1 MDNSKNYGYN
11 KKENGEKT
19 MFNVKISMFSSTR
32 ELENKIDEMH
42 DKVLECALYFKEAFE
57 VFIKEKRSTN
67 YRRVSKKIKTIESK
81 ADELRR
87 DIESSLYAQNLIPDL
102 RADVLQLVENIDKVI
117 NEFDEV
123 AHKFYIEQPDIP
135 EQFVEAFRLLVNQAS
150 DCAENM
156 AIASRAFFRDFATV
170 RDYSRKVYFLEHES
184 DKTAAHLKTHL
195 FDSDME
201 LAHKIQLNYLI
212 EEVADIADKAEDCVD
227 ALLIF
232 TIKRD
237 I

>member
-1 MDNSKNYGYN
+1 
-11 KKENGEKT
+11 
-19 MFNVKISMFSSTR
+19 MFNVKISLFSGTR

-42 DKVLECALYFKEAFE
+42 DKVIESAMYFKEAFE
-57 VFIKEKRSTN
+57 IYRKEKRSPA
-67 YRRVSKKIKTIESK
+67 YRRASKKIKNIEAQ
-81 ADELRR
+81 ADDLRR
-87 DIESSLYAQNLIPDL
+87 EIESSLYAQNLIPDL
-102 RADVLQLVENIDKVI
+102 RADVLQMVENIDKVI

-135 EQFVEAFRLLVNQAS
+135 KEYGDMFSVLVQQVS

-184 DKTAAHLKTHL
+184 DKTWGKLKQSV

-201 LAHKIQLNYLI
+201 LAHKIQLSMLI
-212 EEVADIADKAEDCVD
+212 GEVADVADKAEDCID
-227 ALLIF
+227 AVLIF

>member
-1 MDNSKNYGYN
+1 
-11 KKENGEKT
+11 
-19 MFNVKISMFSSTR
+19 MFNIKLSIFSATR
-32 ELENKIDEMH
+32 ELEQKIDEMH
-42 DKVLECALYFKEAFE
+42 DKVIECAMFFQEAFD
-57 VFIKEKRSTN
+57 IYLKEKRSAN
-67 YRRVSKKIKTIESK
+67 YRRVSKKIKTLESQ
-81 ADELRR
+81 ADDLRR
-87 DIESSLYAQNLIPDL
+87 DIESQLYRQNLIPDL
-102 RADVLQLVENIDKVI
+102 RADVLQMVENIDKVI

-135 EQFVEAFRLLVNQAS
+135 TQFQGKFTKLIKQVS

-156 AIASRAFFRDFATV
+156 AIASRAFFRDFTTV

-184 DKTAAHLKTHL
+184 DKTWAALKQDV

-201 LAHKIQLNYLI
+201 LAHKIQLNMLI
-212 EEVADIADKAEDCVD
+212 GEVADVADKAEDCID
-227 ALLIF
+227 AVLIF

>member
-1 MDNSKNYGYN
+1 
-11 KKENGEKT
+11 
-19 MFNVKISMFSSTR
+19 MFNLKLSIFSGTR
-32 ELENKIDEMH
+32 ELEEKIDEMH
-42 DKVLECALYFKEAFE
+42 DQVIESVLAFQNAFE
-57 VFIKEKRSTN
+57 IYLKEKRSTK
-67 YRRVSKKIKTIESK
+67 YRHASKKMKQIEAK
-81 ADELRR
+81 ADDLRR
-87 DIESSLYAQNLIPDL
+87 DIESRLYIHNLIPDL
-102 RADVLQLVENIDKVI
+102 RADVLQMVENIDKVI

-135 EQFVEAFRLLVNQAS
+135 EKYQGKFRKLVKEVS

-156 AIASRAFFRDFATV
+156 AIASRAFFRDFTTV
-170 RDYSRKVYFLEHES
+170 RDYSRKVYFLEQES
-184 DKTAAHLKTHL
+184 DKTWAELKQNV

-201 LAHKIQLNYLI
+201 LAHKIQLNALI
-212 EEVADIADKAEDCVD
+212 GDVADIADRAEDCID

>member
-1 MDNSKNYGYN
+1 
-11 KKENGEKT
+11 
-19 MFNVKISMFSSTR
+19 MFNVKISMFSGTR
-32 ELENKIDEMH
+32 ELEQKIDLMH
-42 DKVLECALYFKEAFE
+42 DKIIESAMYFKEAFS
-57 VFIKEKRSTN
+57 IYLKEKRSPA
-67 YRRVSKKIKTIESK
+67 YRRASKKIKNIESE
-81 ADELRR
+81 ADDLRR
-87 DIESSLYAQNLIPDL
+87 EIESSLYAQNLIPDL

-123 AHKFYIEQPDIP
+123 AHKFYIEQPEIP
-135 EQFVEAFRLLVNQAS
+135 ERFQDEFKKLVNQVS

-170 RDYSRKVYFLEHES
+170 RDYSKKVYFLEHES
-184 DKTAAHLKTHL
+184 DRTWAHLKQNV
-195 FDSDME
+195 FESDME
-201 LAHKIQLNYLI
+201 LAHKLQLNILI
-212 EEVADIADKAEDCVD
+212 GNVADVADKAEDCVD

>member
-1 MDNSKNYGYN
+1 
-11 KKENGEKT
+11 
-19 MFNVKISMFSSTR
+19 MFNVKISLFSGTR

-42 DKVLECALYFKEAFE
+42 DKIIESSLYFKEAFE
-57 VFIKEKRSTN
+57 IYIKEKRSAN
-67 YRRVSKKIKTIESK
+67 YRRASKKIKVIEAQADDLRREIES
-81 ADELRR
+81 R
-87 DIESSLYAQNLIPDL
+87 LYAQNLIPDL
-102 RADVLQLVENIDKVI
+102 RADVLQMIENIDKVI

-135 EQFVEAFRLLVNQAS
+135 AIYQDKFRLLVNQVS
-150 DCAENM
+150 ECAENM

-170 RDYSRKVYFLEHES
+170 RDYSKKVYFLEHES
-184 DKTAAHLKTHL
+184 DKTWAALKQAV

-201 LAHKIQLNYLI
+201 LAHKLQLSSLI
-212 EEVADIADKAEDCVD
+212 GEVADVADKAEDCID
-227 ALLIF
+227 AVLIF

>member
-1 MDNSKNYGYN
+1 
-11 KKENGEKT
+11 
-19 MFNVKISMFSSTR
+19 MFNIKMSLFSGTR
-32 ELENKIDEMH
+32 ELEAKIDEMH
-42 DKVLECALYFKEAFE
+42 DQVIESVVAFSDA
-57 VFIKEKRSTN
+57 FDIYLKEKRSAK
-67 YRRVSKKIKTIESK
+67 YRSASKKMKQIEAKADDLRREIES
-81 ADELRR
+81 R
-87 DIESSLYAQNLIPDL
+87 LYIYNLIPDL

-135 EQFVEAFRLLVNQAS
+135 EKYQSKFRKLVKEVS
-150 DCAENM
+150 ECAENM
-156 AIASRAFFRDFATV
+156 AIASRAFFRDFTTV
-170 RDYSRKVYFLEHES
+170 RDYSRKVYILEQAS
-184 DKTAAHLKTHL
+184 DKTWAELKQNV

-201 LAHKIQLNYLI
+201 LAHKIQLNTLI
-212 EEVADIADKAEDCVD
+212 GDVADIADKAEDCID

>member
-1 MDNSKNYGYN
+1 
-11 KKENGEKT
+11 
-19 MFNVKISMFSSTR
+19 MFNVKISLFSGTR

-42 DKVLECALYFKEAFE
+42 DKIIESSLYFKEAFE
-57 VFIKEKRSTN
+57 IYIKEKRSQN
-67 YRRVSKKIKTIESK
+67 YRRASKKIKVIEAQADDLRREIES
-81 ADELRR
+81 R
-87 DIESSLYAQNLIPDL
+87 LYAQNLIPDL
-102 RADVLQLVENIDKVI
+102 RADVLQMIENIDKVI

-135 EQFVEAFRLLVNQAS
+135 EIYQDKFRLLVNQVS
-150 DCAENM
+150 ECAENM

-170 RDYSRKVYFLEHES
+170 RDYSKKVYFLEHES
-184 DKTAAHLKTHL
+184 DKTWAALKQAV

-201 LAHKIQLNYLI
+201 LAHKLQLSSLI
-212 EEVADIADKAEDCVD
+212 GEVADVADKAEDCID
-227 ALLIF
+227 AVLIF